1 MNKLILFFILTFV
14 SCKEN
19 ATYQQSNDNQH
30 QSPDIENSVEAQ
42 KSVALKFINSYVENA
57 NLMGK
62 AIETRKWVAQNTLVT
77 ESFKKVV
84 TEMIDE
90 AEKDDPELGLG
101 FDPIFDAQDYP
112 EEGFQVEQMDE
123 KMNLVTVSGK
133 KWNDFKLKIKLTL
146 INGNWLVDGAGAV
159 NISSKERINR

>member
-1 MNKLILFFILTFV
+1 MSKLLFFGFFV
-14 SCKEN
+14 LLFASCAEN
-19 ATYQQSNDNQH
+19 QSNDNQY

-42 KSVALKFINSYVENA
+42 KSVALKFINDYVENA

-62 AIETRKWVAQNTLVT
+62 AIETRKWVAQNTMVT

-84 TEMIDE
+84 TAMIDE
-90 AEKDDPELGLG
+90 AEKNDPELGLG

-112 EEGFQVEQMDE
+112 EEGFRIEQIDG
-123 KMNLVTVSGK
+123 KTNLVTVSGK

-146 INGNWLVDGAGAV
+146 INGVWLVDEAGAV

>member
-1 MNKLILFFILTFV
+1 MNKLLFFSFFVFLFV
-14 SCKEN
+14 SCTEN
-19 ATYQQSNDNQH
+19 QTTKNLH

-42 KSVALKFINSYVENA
+42 KSVALKFINDYVENA

-77 ESFKKVV
+77 ESFKKTV
-84 TEMIDE
+84 TTMIDE

-112 EEGFQVEQMDE
+112 EEGFQAEQIDE
-123 KMNLVTVSGK
+123 KTNLVTVSGK
-133 KWNDFKLKIKLTL
+133 KWNDFKLKIKLIL

>member
-1 MNKLILFFILTFV
+1 MSKLLFFSFFVLLFV
-14 SCKEN
+14 SCTEN
-19 ATYQQSNDNQH
+19 QLNDNQH
-30 QSPDIENSVEAQ
+30 QSPDIENSVDTQ

-123 KMNLVTVSGK
+123 KTNLVTVSGK

-159 NISSKERINR
+159 NISSKESINR